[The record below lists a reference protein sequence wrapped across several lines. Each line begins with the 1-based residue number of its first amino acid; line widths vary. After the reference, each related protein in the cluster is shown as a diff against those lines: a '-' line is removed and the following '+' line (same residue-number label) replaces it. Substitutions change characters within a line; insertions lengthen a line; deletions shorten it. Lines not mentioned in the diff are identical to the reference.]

1 MPTPADR
8 KTEKPVKQ
16 SRRKHNSYK
25 PKRVGRPTA
34 YKPKTAQEI
43 CALIAQGKSLTA
55 ACETLQIEE
64 RTVYRWMFAN
74 PDFRQDLYRARELR
88 GDWAFGEEIIRIAD
102 NTADDWRYNPE
113 SGRLSVN
120 KEAMLRSKIRIEA
133 RQFHMSRLHPQ
144 QWGDRQQIDVK
155 NDWSLLSED
164 ERRRK
169 AEELIAMIEEIRNPP
184 PGPPP
189 LEYRWQEP
197 DEDDDQQP
205 RGIGWAPRSVTGR
218 EG

>member
-1 MPTPADR
+1 MRESSASR
-8 KTEKPVKQ
+8 AKPPSFTTSQTKELSVTRPDY
-16 SRRKHNSYK
+16 RRGAPIRITY
-25 PKRVGRPTA
+25 P
-34 YKPKTAQEI
+34 E
-43 CALIAQGKSLTA
+43 
-55 ACETLQIEE
+55 
-64 RTVYRWMFAN
+64 
-74 PDFRQDLYRARELR
+74 FRQTYTCARELR
-88 GDWAFGEEIIRIAD
+88 ADLSFGEQILDIAD
-102 NTADDWRYNPE
+102 DSADDWSYNE
-113 SGRLSVN
+113 KTGKLSVN
-120 KEAMLRSKIRIEA
+120 KEIVLRSKIRIEA